1 MIIIRYLIKE
11 TLKNQVAIFFIL
23 ILIFFSQKTINILNS
38 TIKGNIP
45 SNLVL
50 PLLWLGIPEM
60 AQLIF
65 PLSLFLGL
73 LMTYSKLYINSEI
86 TVMYACG
93 LSKQILIITALILS
107 LFTIIISVINVDLV
121 LPSSAKYQEQ
131 TLSNEKNNPSLD
143 NIVEGKFKTTK
154 DKNIVLYIR
163 DVTGK
168 NFTDIFMAQLVPI
181 NNQPPSIVIAESGYI
196 RKDENGNKIVIL
208 DKGIRYESEILLR
221 NFRIT
226 EFKNYQAI
234 INHKD
239 IIIKNNK
246 IEQKDMLQL
255 WRSIDIKSKLEFHWR
270 LTLVI
275 STLIMALLVVPLSH
289 VNPRHGRVLNMLLPI
304 LLYMIFFLLQSM
316 FHSNVKKYKFDP
328 RIMIWLVNGIFFLLA
343 IILNI
348 WDTLSMRILRA
359 KFYKKIIRCFIY

>member
-1 MIIIRYLIKE
+1 
-11 TLKNQVAIFFIL
+11 
-23 ILIFFSQKTINILNS
+23 
-38 TIKGNIP
+38 
-45 SNLVL
+45 
-50 PLLWLGIPEM
+50 
-60 AQLIF
+60 
-65 PLSLFLGL
+65 
-73 LMTYSKLYINSEI
+73 
-86 TVMYACG
+86 
-93 LSKQILIITALILS
+93 
-107 LFTIIISVINVDLV
+107 
-121 LPSSAKYQEQ
+121 
-131 TLSNEKNNPSLD
+131 
-143 NIVEGKFKTTK
+143 
-154 DKNIVLYIR
+154 
-163 DVTGK
+163 
-168 NFTDIFMAQLVPI
+168 
-181 NNQPPSIVIAESGYI
+181 
-196 RKDENGNKIVIL
+196 
-208 DKGIRYESEILLR
+208 
-221 NFRIT
+221 
-226 EFKNYQAI
+226 
-234 INHKD
+234 
-239 IIIKNNK
+239 KNNK